1 MLRTIAGTSLAWPVN
16 SSMFRGLFPPA
27 HRIKR
32 KVFQAALSADA
43 PQQVRN
49 VIAQNSLYRLKL
61 CSRNTFI
68 DAPADVEEEAQGES
82 LEKGARKRADSW
94 PPVATWGQQE
104 GSNYLA
110 KALAAATPWALP
122 QLTSSSTFG
131 RDVGLRTPVTVGGS
145 SASDA
150 APHGQSDPQ
159 LLASP
164 AAVVADAAASGALA
178 PPPLPPGEVWRRLDE
193 PDLES
198 PMFVPMPAEMA
209 AEDGEEALRLPP
221 PAHASASSSRPCDFI
236 LPWLRPADVSG
247 LGAACR
253 KLRGWSL
260 YRVPSLARA
269 APGAS
274 SQGAAA
280 ATAAAGAAVP
290 EVVAEAPHTREEGRS
305 AEKGTTATNARKQ
318 FPFRPKRVYLPRS
331 ANR

>member
-32 KVFQAALSADA
+32 KIFQAALSADA

-68 DAPADVEEEAQGES
+68 DAPTDVEEEAQGES

-122 QLTSSSTFG
+122 QLTSPSTFG
-131 RDVGLRTPVTVGGS
+131 RDGGLRTPVTVGGS

-150 APHGQSDPQ
+150 APRGQSDPQ

-164 AAVVADAAASGALA
+164 AAVAADAAASGALA
-178 PPPLPPGEVWRRLDE
+178 PPPLPPGEVWRRFDE

-198 PMFVPMPAEMA
+198 PMFVPMPAEM
-209 AEDGEEALRLPP
+209 EEEEAPRLPP

-260 YRVPSLARA
+260 YRVPSLARTP
-269 APGAS
+269 PGAS

-280 ATAAAGAAVP
+280 AAAAAGAAVP
-290 EVVAEAPHTREEGRS
+290 EVEEEAPHAREEGRS
-305 AEKGTTATNARKQ
+305 AERGTTATNARKQ